1 MHKSQSNFWLFPHLM
16 RLHKPYLNDISFP
29 IVLYD
34 KLMTFVQIETIKIGK
49 TTGNMLMFRPNCVI
63 LAPLFLLS
71 CVDHLLYSL
80 MAHIIYLSLFHDLL
94 YLSLSSQLTIN
105 PKCLNNLIDIT
116 DLNRKFPSNFLF
128 EWICD
133 CSEPIHMIFPFSII
147 QSDFLFISIKYWTN
161 KTEQQSNTH
170 INSGLKIYIWIG
182 IKYHLNYW

>member
-1 MHKSQSNFWLFPHLM
+1 MHKSQSNFRLFPHLM
-16 RLHKPYLNDISFP
+16 RLHKAYLNGISFP

-63 LAPLFLLS
+63 LVPLLLLS
-71 CVDHLLYSL
+71 CVDHLFYSL

-116 DLNRKFPSNFLF
+116 YISQIWSGNF
-128 EWICD
+128 
-133 CSEPIHMIFPFSII
+133 HRIFYLDEFVIVVN
-147 QSDFLFISIKYWTN
+147 QL
-161 KTEQQSNTH
+161 
-170 INSGLKIYIWIG
+170 IW
-182 IKYHLNYW
+182 YFHFR

>member
-1 MHKSQSNFWLFPHLM
+1 MHKPQSNFWLFPHLM
-16 RLHKPYLNDISFP
+16 RLHKPYLNGISFP

-63 LAPLFLLS
+63 LVPLFLLS
-71 CVDHLLYSL
+71 RVDHLLYSL

-116 DLNRKFPSNFLF
+116 DLIRKFPSNFLF
-128 EWICD
+128 GWICD
-133 CSEPIHMIFPFSII
+133 CSEPTHMIFPFSII
-147 QSDFLFISIKYWTN
+147 QSDFLFISIKY
-161 KTEQQSNTH
+161 
-170 INSGLKIYIWIG
+170 
-182 IKYHLNYW
+182 